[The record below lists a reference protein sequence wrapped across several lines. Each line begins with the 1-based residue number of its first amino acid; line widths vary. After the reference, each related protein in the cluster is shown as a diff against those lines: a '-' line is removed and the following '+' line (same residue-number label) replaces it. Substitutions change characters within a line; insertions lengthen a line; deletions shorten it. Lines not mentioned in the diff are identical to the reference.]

1 MAAFNGIERTR
12 FGPFE
17 LSGSTGEL
25 LKQGVLLKLQ
35 PQPFHVLR
43 LLVSRP
49 GELVT
54 REEIQEALW
63 PNGTTVEFSQGL
75 NFCIRQ
81 IRAALSEDAREP
93 RFIETLPKRGYRFIA
108 PVEVVSSNET
118 GHRTEPSSQADPKPQ
133 RNLRW
138 WLAGTAAAALL
149 LIAGLTGRLH
159 TVPKAILVRPLVNL
173 GLPEEDAWFAD
184 ALTQELVAAL
194 AETKSVR
201 VIPWSSSMA
210 LKDRSLGARELGA
223 RFHVD
228 TILEGSL
235 RRSGDRLQLTTQL
248 VDVASER
255 TFWSHQDERD
265 VRDLGKVQDD
275 LLAAIAG
282 TLKLRITEESIPPAR
297 RRPEP
302 ETYNLYLKALFLAD
316 KFSRED
322 VAKSVDY
329 FEEVNRRA
337 PEYAPALAG
346 LANALT
352 ILPFTQVAPPKN
364 TLARAKEAALRAL
377 ALDKSLAEAHAALA
391 HALFS
396 SWDWQQADR
405 EFQTALTLDRDSA
418 VAHHLYSTFLATQGR
433 ADEAIR
439 EARFAVDLAPTSPL
453 VAFCLAQAFFYAGH
467 FDEAIA
473 QGLRTLELDAHSR
486 QAYTVL
492 ARAYTMKGMIPEAL
506 AALQGWTDK
515 AHPAPDS
522 AQPLLT
528 AYTLAKAGRKAEALL
543 LLRTWRDHS
552 SSRTKGPPLS
562 YVAALLA
569 CGDKEGAM
577 EALRQSVD
585 AHTPGTIWLKSTPEL
600 APIRS
605 DRRFT
610 QALAQMNLD

>member
-1 MAAFNGIERTR
+1 MAASNGSERLR
-12 FGPFE
+12 FCSFE
-17 LSGSTGEL
+17 LSGTTGEL

-81 IRAALSEDAREP
+81 IRAALSDDAREP

-108 PVEVVSSNET
+108 PVEVVSSDET
-118 GHRTEPSSQADPKPQ
+118 VHITVLPSQADPKPR

-138 WLAGTAAAALL
+138 WLAGTAAAILL
-149 LIAGLTGRLH
+149 LIAGFAGQFH
-159 TVPKAILVRPLVNL
+159 SVPKAILVRPLVNL

-184 ALTQELVAAL
+184 ALTQQLVATL
-194 AETKSVR
+194 ADTKSLR

-210 LKDRSLGARELGA
+210 LKGQSLSARELGA

-235 RRSGDRLQLTTQL
+235 RRSGGRLQLTTQL

-282 TLKLRITEESIPPAR
+282 TLRLRITEESIPPAR

-329 FEEVNRRA
+329 FEEVNHRA

-364 TLARAKEAALRAL
+364 TLARAKEAALRAI
-377 ALDKSLAEAHAALA
+377 ALDNSLAEAHAALA

-396 SWDWQQADR
+396 SWDWQQADK
-405 EFQTALTLDRDSA
+405 EFRTAVALNRDSA
-418 VAHHLYSTFLATQGR
+418 GAHHLYSTFLATQGR
-433 ADEAIR
+433 TDEAIR
-439 EARFAVDLAPTSPL
+439 EARIGVDLAPTSPL
-453 VAFCLAQAFFYAGH
+453 AAFCLAQAFFFAGH
-467 FDEAIA
+467 LDEAIA

-492 ARAYTMKGMIPEAL
+492 ARAYTLKGMIPEAL
-506 AALQGWTDK
+506 ATLQGGADQT
-515 AHPAPDS
+515 HPAPDS
-522 AQPLLT
+522 AQPLYA
-528 AYTLAKAGRKAEALL
+528 AYTLASAGRKAEALL
-543 LLRTWRDHS
+543 LLRSWRDHS

-562 YVAALLA
+562 YAAALLA

-577 EALRQSVD
+577 EALQKSVD
-585 AHTPGTIWLKSTPEL
+585 LHTPGAIWLKSMPEL

-605 DRRFT
+605 DRRFV
-610 QALAQMNLD
+610 QALARMNLD